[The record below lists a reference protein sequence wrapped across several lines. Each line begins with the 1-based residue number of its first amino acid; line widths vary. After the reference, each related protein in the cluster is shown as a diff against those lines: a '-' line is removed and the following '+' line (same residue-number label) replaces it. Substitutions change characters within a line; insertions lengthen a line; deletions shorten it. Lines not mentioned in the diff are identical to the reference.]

1 MCFTAALA
9 EADGRVAA
17 LMRAAAAPDLG
28 LRAGDLTASQDHW
41 QRYRNLH
48 CGLRERDGELA
59 GSEAP
64 ADIAA
69 CRLTITVQREAALRS
84 LIEAMGPR

>member
-28 LRAGDLTASQDHW
+28 LRVGDLTASQDHW

-48 CGLRERDGELA
+48 CGLRDQDAGSN

-69 CRLTITVQREAALRS
+69 CRLRMTLRREAELRA
-84 LIEAMGPR
+84 LIEALGPR